1 MAIKDPKEL
10 WRTTLAQIEVKLDS
24 PAEYR
29 TFFSGAQLIDV
40 SKGRAIISVT
50 NPYTSDWLQRR
61 HNELIKDTI
70 THVYGEE
77 LKLEFIVQQERPDD
91 SQPIA
96 ATPLLSMQNGMHA
109 SVMEAV
115 TRSGLNQ
122 KYTLNSFI
130 VGDSNRIAHAA
141 AQAVIETPGMAY
153 NPLFLYG
160 HTGVGKTHIAQA
172 IGRSL
177 LERNPAKKVMYIT
190 SEGFLNELVRAI
202 KSNRTH
208 EMRARYRDI
217 NILIIDD
224 IQLISQW
231 VTTQVEVFNT
241 FNELHNNNNQIVLIS
256 DRRPEE
262 IKDLQDRLRSRFQGG
277 MVVEI
282 AQPDY
287 ELRLAILER
296 KATSAN
302 LEVSP
307 RILEVIARHVSDNI
321 RELEGALQKVAL
333 FNQMKTTGELSTEE
347 VLSIIGADHKTKREK
362 VKVPSIM
369 KAVAKTFAVT
379 VKDLKGPRRTAEL
392 ALARQV
398 CMFLLREEFGYKLED
413 IAYFLGRSDHTT
425 VMHAVDKIRTKM
437 LTTEGFKQ
445 QVVGVIRQLQEMPAD
460 ELS

>member
-1 MAIKDPKEL
+1 MAIKDTKEL

-29 TFFSGAQLIDV
+29 TFFSGAQLVEV
-40 SKGRAIISVT
+40 SKGRAVISVN

-61 HNELIKDTI
+61 HSDLIKDTI
-70 THVYGEE
+70 THVYGED
-77 LKLEFIVQQERPDD
+77 LKLEFIIQQESLDD
-91 SQPIA
+91 TKIIA
-96 ATPLLSMQNGMHA
+96 ASPLLSMQNGMHS

-115 TRSGLNQ
+115 SRSSLNQ

-130 VGDSNRIAHAA
+130 VGESNRIAHAA
-141 AQAVIETPGMAY
+141 AQAVIDNPGMAY

-172 IGRSL
+172 IGRTV
-177 LERNPAKKVMYIT
+177 LERNPAKKISYIT
-190 SEGFLNELVRAI
+190 SEGFLNDLVRAI
-202 KSNRTH
+202 KGNKTPEFRNK
-208 EMRARYRDI
+208 YRDT

-231 VTTQVEVFNT
+231 VSTQVEVFNT

-262 IKDLQDRLRSRFQGG
+262 IKDLHDRLRSRFQGG

-296 KATSAN
+296 KATSIN
-302 LEVSP
+302 LEISH
-307 RILEVIARHVSDNI
+307 RILEIIARYVSDNI
-321 RELEGALQKVAL
+321 RELEGSLQKVAL
-333 FNQMKTTGELSTEE
+333 YNNMKPGGELSSEE
-347 VLSIIGADHKTKREK
+347 VMSIIGADHKARREK
-362 VKVPSIM
+362 VKVPAVM
-369 KAVAKTFAVT
+369 KVVSKSFGVT
-379 VKDLKGPRRTAEL
+379 VKDIKGPRRTSEL

-398 CMFLLREEFGYKLED
+398 CMYLLREEFGYKLED
-413 IAYFLGRSDHTT
+413 IAHFLGRSDHTT
-425 VMHAVDKIRTKM
+425 VMHAVDKVSSKM
-437 LTTEGFKQ
+437 LTTDGFKQ
-445 QVVGVIRQLQEMPAD
+445 QVVAVIRQLQESPMD
-460 ELS
+460 DLS